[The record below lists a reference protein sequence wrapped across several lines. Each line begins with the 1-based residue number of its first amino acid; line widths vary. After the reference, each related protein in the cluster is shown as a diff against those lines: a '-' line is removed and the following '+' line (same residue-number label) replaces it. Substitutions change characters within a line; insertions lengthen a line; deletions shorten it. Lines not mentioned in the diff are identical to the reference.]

1 MENSITRDEKW
12 HHYMQYNKSLNSV
25 LIKFAK
31 ILVFHYMDDIFL
43 SYPFNQYLNEYL
55 TKLKEQN
62 LSIALDKI
70 QKYIL
75 KKILGYIITQQQI
88 LHSPLYLGHPN
99 QYNFAYLK
107 KIEGHVN

>member
-75 KKILGYIITQQQI
+75 KK
-88 LHSPLYLGHPN
+88 
-99 QYNFAYLK
+99 F
-107 KIEGHVN
+107 